1 MVVEVL
7 VDDWWLVTV
16 SKSKSSGC
24 VSILSL
30 VCDLTSRSIFG
41 YLKFSWI
48 PHPKSM
54 EDDVCQA
61 LQTPHDS
68 ATMLDD
74 EMLVASQ

>member
-1 MVVEVL
+1 MVAEVL

-16 SKSKSSGC
+16 SKSKSSSC

-41 YLKFSWI
+41 YLKVSWI
-48 PHPKSM
+48 PRPKSM
-54 EDDVCQA
+54 EDGVCQA
-61 LQTPHDS
+61 LQTPLDS

-74 EMLVASQ
+74 EMLVAS